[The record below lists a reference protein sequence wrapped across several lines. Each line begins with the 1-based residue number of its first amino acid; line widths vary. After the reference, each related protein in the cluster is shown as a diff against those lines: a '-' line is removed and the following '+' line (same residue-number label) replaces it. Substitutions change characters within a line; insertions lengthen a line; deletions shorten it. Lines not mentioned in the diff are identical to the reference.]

1 MKLSPYFTLHFLSLT
16 YMSNLSLYLK
26 AFARLKQGITKYGKA
41 PHKPVFLLTLI
52 ESIEKGLDNDNHFLV
67 NADLVGLFQENWRL
81 LVTTAHQPDF
91 TQPFYYLQSDQV
103 DGQSF
108 WFIHTHHGAPMQ
120 AHIKSVSTLAS
131 IVAYGSLSPQLYALL
146 QSLENRKLI
155 RNSILAHYFPNQ
167 LQYYYEH
174 KQIGDGYYHDL
185 QALVL
190 NDPEVKYKHMV
201 IHTEEDVFIR
211 SHLFKRYIPQ
221 LYQDTCAMTGM
232 QLRSTYNHNF
242 IDACHIVPFSISHDD
257 KVTNGLALCPN
268 LHRAFDRGL
277 VSVDQDYR
285 ILVSRH
291 IRELGEHP
299 YSLKKLEGTKI
310 IIPKTEQYYPAPE
323 NLAWHRSK
331 VFKEK

>member
-1 MKLSPYFTLHFLSLT
+1 MNDLSI
-16 YMSNLSLYLK
+16 YLK
-26 AFARLKQGITKYGKA
+26 AFTRLKQGITKYGKA

-52 ESIEKGLDNDNHFLV
+52 ELIEQGLDHDNHFLV

-81 LVTTAHQPDF
+81 LVSTPHQSDF
-91 TQPFYYLQSDQV
+91 TQPFYFLQSDQV
-103 DGQSF
+103 DGHSL
-108 WFIHTHHGAPMQ
+108 WYIHTYTGTPMQ
-120 AHIKSVSTLAS
+120 AHIKSVSTLAC
-131 IVAYGSLSPQLYALL
+131 IVAYGSLSSELYVLL
-146 QSLENRKLI
+146 QSVETRQLI
-155 RNSILAHYFPNQ
+155 RNSILKHYFPNQ
-167 LQYYYEH
+167 LQSYFEH

-201 IHTEEDVFIR
+201 IHTEEDVFVR

-242 IDACHIVPFSISHDD
+242 IDSCHIVPFSISHDD

-277 VSVDQDYR
+277 VAVDQDYR
-285 ILVSRH
+285 ILVQNIS
-291 IRELGEHP
+291 ESLGSIP
-299 YSLKKLEGTKI
+299 IVSKNWRGPSLYCQNQNSTIHLKRI
-310 IIPKTEQYYPAPE
+310 
-323 NLAWHRSK
+323 
-331 VFKEK
+331 

>member
-1 MKLSPYFTLHFLSLT
+1 MNDLSI
-16 YMSNLSLYLK
+16 YLK
-26 AFARLKQGITKYGKA
+26 AFLRLKQGITKYGKA

-52 ESIEKGLDNDNHFLV
+52 ELIEQGLDNDNHFLV

-81 LVTTAHQPDF
+81 LVTTANQSDF
-91 TQPFYYLQSDQV
+91 TQPFFYLQSDQV
-103 DGQSF
+103 DGHSF
-108 WFIHTHHGAPMQ
+108 WHIHTSNAIPMQ
-120 AHIKSVSTLAS
+120 AHIKSVSTLAC
-131 IVAYGSLSPQLYALL
+131 IVAYASLSHELYVLL
-146 QSLENRKLI
+146 QSVEKRQLI
-155 RNSILAHYFPNQ
+155 RNAILAHYFPNQ
-167 LQYYYEH
+167 FQSYYDH
-174 KQIGDGYYHDL
+174 KQIGDGYYHNL

-190 NDPEVKYKHMV
+190 NDPEVKYKHIV
-201 IHTEEDVFIR
+201 IHTEEDVFVR

-257 KVTNGLALCPN
+257 NVTNGLALCPN

-299 YSLKKLEGTKI
+299 YSLKKLEGNKI
-310 IIPKTEQYYPAPE
+310 IIPKSEQYHPSQE
-323 NLAWHRSK
+323 NLAWHRRE
-331 VFKEK
+331 VFKEG